1 MESFLLSLKVFCFD
15 VCELAYVES
24 YQVLHIPQHYFHLY
38 VEWNI
43 LLSVIFFE
51 LFNDIVPLCSEFQ
64 FLLKY
69 NYRPVIIYLD
79 AMPILFSE
87 NFEDVFCFCLLFSV
101 PMVSLTHSLFVHVR
115 DLFCFVLFNQSYSVV
130 PGLREPV
137 LDFFFLIISFE
148 KWLWQCPQILYLPI
162 LIL

>member
-1 MESFLLSLKVFCFD
+1 MIPMESFLLSLKVFCFD

-24 YQVLHIPQHYFHLY
+24 YQVLHIHQPYFQLY
-38 VEWNI
+38 VEGNI
-43 LLSVIFFE
+43 LLLVIFFE
-51 LFNDIVPLCSEFQ
+51 LFNDIVPLRSEFH

-69 NYRPVIIYLD
+69 NYRLVIIYLN

-87 NFEDVFCFCLLFSV
+87 NFEIVFCFLFSV
-101 PMVSLTHSLFVHVR
+101 PMVSLTHSLFVHVW

-137 LDFFFLIISFE
+137 LDYF
-148 KWLWQCPQILYLPI
+148 YY
-162 LIL
+162 